1 MIVHFL
7 DVSFALPSGWGL
19 NTPIQGSP
27 QEGCLQAAEPSPD
40 TPSWFGCAGVWV
52 RPSTGDPTQLS
63 GPSGDPG
70 QFWFMSTGVL
80 PCPYPSSPPGDVV
93 GTPGTLVDHGDRTVG
108 GVLYRWYEWS
118 DTCSLD
124 TTPGTPV
131 TFDAQ
136 VWWLPSAGIAFSDV
150 VRHPEVI
157 GILGSVRV
165 DLSATGSETTTTTT
179 INPDITHPTS
189 GVEFRSPT
197 ANIHCEINYGPPL
210 PPQSGILLHRRA
222 APIGDPIGRWDV
234 LHLRWSDVRGD
245 RGWVRSNS
253 LRPADQPGTIP
264 VYLLHRRNHPLP
276 VEKGS
281 RSSAGRWPLP
291 RSTTSDL
298 ERFPS
303 STPLLPER

>member
-197 ANIHCEINYGPPL
+197 ANIHCEINYGPPYPRNL
-210 PPQSGILLHRRA
+210 AFCFTAVPPQSATL
-222 APIGDPIGRWDV
+222 
-234 LHLRWSDVRGD
+234 SDAGTYSTCAGPTCVANPGL
-245 RGWVRSNS
+245 GEIELPYGQQIS
-253 LRPADQPGTIP
+253 LGPFLCTSSTGGMTCTASG
-264 VYLLHRRNHPLP
+264 
-276 VEKGS
+276 KGFEIS
-281 RSSAGRWPLP
+281 RSGVAPA
-291 RSTTSDL
+291 
-298 ERFPS
+298 
-303 STPLLPER
+303 